1 MSGYGIAHPKN
12 QSIDS
17 LMLAQRSEND
27 PIVRWFKVWS
37 FSDVFFF
44 IFSCG
49 FTLPVLPQLA
59 KGSLK
64 QSTRELL
71 ARGLQREIRRHA

>member
-1 MSGYGIAHPKN
+1 MS
-12 QSIDS
+12 
-17 LMLAQRSEND
+17 
-27 PIVRWFKVWS
+27 
-37 FSDVFFF
+37 FFL
-44 IFSCG
+44 SSRVV

-64 QSTRELL
+64 QFTRELR